1 MEVHH
6 HHSTQEKE
14 KHFKHYLFEFL
25 MLFLA
30 ISAGFLVENLREHY
44 IENRREKDFIKSY
57 VEDLKQDTAKITANI
72 QLRNSKILILDSLI
86 KLLNTD
92 DPYKDGRSAY
102 YYGRRTTRSTLFQA
116 NDRTI
121 KQLKNA
127 GGLRLSRNQK
137 ASNAIMTYDQANDYI
152 VYLQGREFDELSLM
166 YPLLARLYDG
176 NILET
181 MISGME
187 ITRTAG
193 NPALRTTDG
202 NVLLDLTYYVHQ
214 YKTTSVVIIARLNSL
229 MQSATETIE
238 FLQGEYDL
246 KK

>member
-6 HHSTQEKE
+6 HTSQVKE

-44 IENRREKDFIKSY
+44 IEGKREKDFIESY
-57 VEDLKQDTAKITANI
+57 VEDMKQDTAKIAANI
-72 QLRNSKILILDSLI
+72 QLRNSKIMVMDSLI
-86 KLLNTD
+86 KLLNTA
-92 DPYKDGRSAY
+92 DPNKDGRSAY

-127 GGLRLSRNQK
+127 GGLRLIKNQQ

-152 VYLQGREFDELSLM
+152 VFLQSREFDELSLM
-166 YPLLARLYDG
+166 YPLLAKLYDG

-181 MISGME
+181 MINVME
-187 ITRTAG
+187 INRPAG
-193 NPALRTTDG
+193 NPALRTTDK
-202 NVLLDLTYYVHQ
+202 NLLLDLTYYLHQ
-214 YKTTSVVIIARLNSL
+214 YKTTSIVIIARLRSL
-229 MQSATETIE
+229 MQSATETIQ
-238 FLQGEYDL
+238 FLQHEYHL
-246 KK
+246 KP